1 MECFGCDKSVCSTR
15 VAGHYGKVWVVH
27 LLSEASTWLARTSSV
42 RSHPSPSQWT
52 SSLCVRFV
60 CFCLPGFLGLSI
72 FFCPHSICCAEKQCN
87 ITWHKETLWRE
98 KLFADP
104 MFQSAYKLVILLFLL
119 TFAAVFVCFVC
130 VSVSLWVFCLIKL
143 KDALWCPMAVTTIYF
158 FWSVHLD
165 GHVKWYVNVLVSCT
179 IPLIGTSIFT
189 QTHTTCGSQ
198 NWLFAYSS
206 FFFFL
211 FCFVISTA

>member
-1 MECFGCDKSVCSTR
+1 MYGLTFDSLDLHKWIKTRREQITQVWILVLNNTDMECFGCHSSVCSTVECFGCDKSVCSTR

-130 VSVSLWVFCLIKL
+130 VSVSL
-143 KDALWCPMAVTTIYF
+143 
-158 FWSVHLD
+158 
-165 GHVKWYVNVLVSCT
+165 
-179 IPLIGTSIFT
+179 
-189 QTHTTCGSQ
+189 
-198 NWLFAYSS
+198 
-206 FFFFL
+206 
-211 FCFVISTA
+211 